1 MKDNELPTKIEEPP
15 MTTVHQA
22 LAEASAAS
30 QAQVS
35 MKNFSV
41 RLPEALKE
49 ACQVICERHGTDL
62 GSYLRECA
70 RGLVRDYGQ
79 EIPDSQE

>member
-1 MKDNELPTKIEEPP
+1 MQDQELPPIPH
-15 MTTVHQA
+15 TTVQEA
-22 LAEASAAS
+22 LNEAS
-30 QAQVS
+30 QASKATES

-41 RLPEALKE
+41 RLPGALKE
-49 ACQVICERHGTDL
+49 SCQVICERHGTDL

-79 EIPDSQE
+79 EIPDTTS